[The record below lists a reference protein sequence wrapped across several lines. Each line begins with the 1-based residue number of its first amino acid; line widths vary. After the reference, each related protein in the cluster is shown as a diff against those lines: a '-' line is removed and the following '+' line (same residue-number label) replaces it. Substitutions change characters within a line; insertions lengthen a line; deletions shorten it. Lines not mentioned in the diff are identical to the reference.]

1 MWTQFYENMKNQA
14 PLQYWV
20 EGIYLIDTDLKI
32 MKLEN
37 LDKIWE
43 YIMLKVFIFWK
54 KCDDKVHQII

>member
-37 LDKIWE
+37 LNKISE
-43 YIMLKVFIFWK
+43 YTLKVLIFGK